1 MNIAKKIALSI
12 LLVIP
17 AVAATM
23 TMSWTSDKM
32 VDVWTRTD

>member
-12 LLVIP
+12 LFIIP

-23 TMSWTSDKM
+23 TMSWTSDKIL
-32 VDVWTRTD
+32 DVWAA

>member
-12 LLVIP
+12 LFIIP

-23 TMSWTSDKM
+23 TMSWASDKM
-32 VDVWTRTD
+32 VDVWTD